1 MDSNYP
7 FNIVD
12 RNRFKVDPEILEQI
26 RKEKRHW
33 DRPVKTPVNKPLEQF
48 KDIHLGKDG
57 VILNPGP
64 SLKYFQFEDL
74 KKISDDYVAY
84 GHKGVSHSDAVM
96 AELTYYQ
103 IGDGHVERPDRF
115 REVHARYPEMQ
126 TFASAYGCG
135 EYKNR
140 FSAETVEQ
148 VKKMNTLPIDT
159 GNFYRF
165 EKNIALYP
173 MVNHF
178 CGLSACQFLLYTGVR
193 KIYLV
198 GTDST
203 VALDNEKYGGHSTVF
218 AAEHSQFTEP
228 VAGYFFSNEWS
239 SRPEPHFLQW
249 WIDFKEHV
257 AEEYPDVEIISIN
270 PVGLKGIFEDLYLC
284 DPTLLS
290 PT

>member
-12 RNRFKVDPEILEQI
+12 QNRFKVDPAILEQI

-33 DRPVKTPVNKPLEQF
+33 DRPPVNKPLENF
-48 KDIHLGKDG
+48 KDIHAGKDG
-57 VILNPGP
+57 VIFNPGP
-64 SLKYFQFEDL
+64 SLKYFQFEDF
-74 KKISDDYVAY
+74 KKISDEFVAY

-103 IGDGHVERPDRF
+103 FGDGHVERPDRF
-115 REVHARYPEMQ
+115 FEIRARYPEMQ

-140 FSAETVEQ
+140 FSAETVEAI
-148 VKKMNTLPIDT
+148 KKMNVIPIDT
-159 GNFYRF
+159 GNLYSF
-165 EKNIALYP
+165 EKNIARYP

-178 CGLSACQFLLYTGVR
+178 SGLGAGQFLLYTGVK

-198 GTDST
+198 GTDAT
-203 VALDNEKYGGHSTVF
+203 VALDNEERSPYGGHSSAF

-228 VAGYFFSNEWS
+228 VAGYFFSNECS
-239 SRPEPHFLQW
+239 SSPDPHFLQW
-249 WIDFKEHV
+249 WIDFKEH
-257 AEEYPDVEIISIN
+257 AEDEYPDVEIISIN
-270 PVGLKGIFEDLYLC
+270 PVGLKGVFEDVYLC
-284 DPTLLS
+284 DPALLL
-290 PT
+290 